1 MPNEDQ
7 DACIGRIVTALV
19 SLGRLLDPA
28 DMEDMLGAIGVEV
41 DTGWEIVLQRRM
53 ARRGEGNVV
62 AFPYRRDQVPG
73 GSPR

>member
-19 SLGRLLDPA
+19 SLSRLLDPA
-28 DMEDMLGAIGVEV
+28 DMEHMLGAIGVEV
-41 DTGWEIVLQRRM
+41 DTGWEIVLERRM

-62 AFPYRRDQVPG
+62 AFPHRRDQMPE